1 MDHNPVLEAIQRR
14 EAMELQ
20 HRQMMEAHRAQR
32 QEMLRQQQLH
42 KQALKQ
48 HTWSKHPGM
57 ALKIPEAP
65 VDHHTG
71 RWARAREHE
80 QVVSTGKTVIASA
93 YGDKGHVSVITSPSI
108 VNWKTDRWGVSNMY
122 DATRAWVEID
132 LGSPHFLS
140 SVRVVWEAAFAQ
152 RYVIETKIRPSD
164 ERWTRSLRACDV

>member
-1 MDHNPVLEAIQRR
+1 
-14 EAMELQ
+14 
-20 HRQMMEAHRAQR
+20 
-32 QEMLRQQQLH
+32 
-42 KQALKQ
+42 
-48 HTWSKHPGM
+48 M